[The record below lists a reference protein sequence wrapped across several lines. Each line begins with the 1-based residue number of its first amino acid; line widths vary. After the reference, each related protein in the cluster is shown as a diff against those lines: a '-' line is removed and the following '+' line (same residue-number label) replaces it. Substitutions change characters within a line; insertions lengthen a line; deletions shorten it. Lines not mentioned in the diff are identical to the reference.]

1 MDKQRTKILIKK
13 INSLYSSIEM
23 EDGTLSAIERDLML
37 KYIRDLYEEFVEEAP
52 LASAPKTIATKPK
65 PAAPEITSA
74 PINRPRFEAPPSTTA
89 EAPSIPSTPAPP
101 PASPPPAPPAP
112 PVEPVVPPK
121 PTPPEPKVMATPA
134 YTTASSNENPKVGR
148 LFAFKQAK
156 ELSEKLSQQ
165 PIKDLQTALS
175 INDKLLYTNELF
187 GRQHNILNDTLQTLN
202 RFEDMNQAKNFLMS
216 IAAQYDWTNEERED
230 IAQSF
235 IKTIRRR
242 YQ

>member
-13 INSLYSSIEM
+13 INSLFSSIEM

-52 LASAPKTIATKPK
+52 FVSTPKTLAAKPK
-65 PAAPEITSA
+65 PAAPEITST
-74 PINRPRFEAPPSTTA
+74 PMKQPRFEAPPSTTS
-89 EAPSIPSTPAPP
+89 EAPIATSTPV
-101 PASPPPAPPAP
+101 ASPPPPAP
-112 PVEPVVPPK
+112 PVEPAPVIEPVA
-121 PTPPEPKVMATPA
+121 PTPPEPEVIAKPEH
-134 YTTASSNENPKVGR
+134 TTSNSNENTKVGR

-202 RFEDMNQAKNFLMS
+202 RFENMSQAKNFLMS

-230 IAQSF
+230 IASSF

>member
-1 MDKQRTKILIKK
+1 MNKQRTKILIKK
-13 INSLYSSIEM
+13 INSLFSSIEM
-23 EDGTLSAIERDLML
+23 EEGTLSAIERDLML
-37 KYIRDLYEEFVEEAP
+37 KYIRDLYEEFVEETP
-52 LASAPKTIATKPK
+52 VASPPKTLATKPK
-65 PAAPEITSA
+65 PAAPEITST
-74 PINRPRFEAPPSTTA
+74 PMQQPRFEAPPEVPKAPTPTPEPVPTT
-89 EAPSIPSTPAPP
+89 PP
-101 PASPPPAPPAP
+101 T
-112 PVEPVVPPK
+112 PVEPVAPPA
-121 PTPPEPKVMATPA
+121 PTPPEPKVIETPK
-134 YTTASSNENPKVGR
+134 YTTPSNNGNSKVGR

-202 RFEDMNQAKNFLMS
+202 RFEDMDQAKKFLMS
-216 IAAQYDWTNEERED
+216 IAEQYDWANEERED
-230 IAQSF
+230 IAHSF

>member
-1 MDKQRTKILIKK
+1 MDKQRSKILIKK

-52 LASAPKTIATKPK
+52 TASAPKTLATKPK
-65 PAAPEITSA
+65 PAAPEITST
-74 PINRPRFEAPPSTTA
+74 PMKQPRFEAPPATTND
-89 EAPSIPSTPAPP
+89 APSSTPKPVATPP
-101 PASPPPAPPAP
+101 PP
-112 PVEPVVPPK
+112 PVEPAPVI
-121 PTPPEPKVMATPA
+121 EPVATPE
-134 YTTASSNENPKVGR
+134 YTTSNSNENTKVVR

-202 RFEDMNQAKNFLMS
+202 RFEDMSQAKNFLMS
-216 IAAQYDWTNEERED
+216 IAEQYDWTNEERED